1 MVCGRLS
8 SDTSWAGPLLTDGFL
23 GFCGGKF
30 SATII
35 DLDHLESAEKAYN
48 YI

>member
-1 MVCGRLS
+1 MVASVLIQVGR
-8 SDTSWAGPLLTDGFL
+8 APLLTDGFL
-23 GFCGGKF
+23 GFCGGKYP
-30 SATII
+30 ATII